1 MTRHRI
7 VLSCAV
13 AALLLAS
20 CKSRSTPPT
29 GDHPGAVQAPP
40 DSSFGEKPPAAT
52 EPSSSAANGP
62 AGEWLLASIGGAP
75 VQPGSPGRQA
85 GLKLDPRTSEATGL
99 AICNQFRGHFE
110 LDDAGLRFGPLST
123 TRMACKDG
131 SLDVESKYLKALQQ
145 TSRWSRN
152 GEVLTL
158 SDAAGKPLLEFRA
171 STRGTP

>member
-1 MTRHRI
+1 MTRNRF

-20 CKSRSTPPT
+20 CKSKGTPPT
-29 GDHPGAVQAPP
+29 GEHPGAVQAPP
-40 DSSFGEKPPAAT
+40 DSSLGEKPPAAT
-52 EPSSSAANGP
+52 EQSSPAANGP
-62 AGEWLLASIGGAP
+62 AGEWLLTSIAGVP
-75 VQPGSPGRQA
+75 IQPGSPGKQA

-110 LDDAGLRFGPLST
+110 LDDAGLRFGPLAS
-123 TRMACKDG
+123 TRMACKGG

-145 TSRWSRN
+145 TSRWSRD

-171 STRGTP
+171 SARGTP